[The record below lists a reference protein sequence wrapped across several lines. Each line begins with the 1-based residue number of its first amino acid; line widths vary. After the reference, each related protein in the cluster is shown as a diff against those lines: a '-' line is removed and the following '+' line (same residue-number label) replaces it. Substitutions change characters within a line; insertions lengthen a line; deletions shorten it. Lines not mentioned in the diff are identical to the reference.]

1 MTYRFCFITYNYALY
16 DFLQFSL
23 RILVS
28 SLSFQTSLKGCSAI
42 RNLGISNDYQINL
55 LCSLQCFFVE
65 SMLLI
70 FHSLRIDKTPRQLSK
85 KTILHFDLATSK
97 TV

>member
-55 LCSLQCFFVE
+55 LCSLQLFFIIE

-70 FHSLRIDKTPRQLSK
+70 FHSLRIDKTPRRPSK
-85 KTILHFDLATSK
+85 KLFFILI
-97 TV
+97 